1 MRIIVSLALALTGC
15 AGTTP
20 PAPLSDE
27 GATQDLSGSV
37 DAAAPADAASEEDVA
52 GPEKDVP
59 EPPVVPRAQCDVP
72 VGGDVPL
79 LTETSVEAQ
88 LGYDELLA
96 ALDVQT
102 LPETIDLAALS
113 TIHRS
118 VTAYMLEIDLDSLPD
133 NMQRDEILAIEPM
146 GRAVL
151 LAFADGGPLGADLVT
166 LRRGLHRFYQCAR
179 AFPLRL
185 EDFKSTV
192 LDYTDLV
199 PFEVQSMPKNDIRR
213 IREDAA
219 AHVYVAETLIGDAVR
234 ETEILL
240 ADHRDDGA
248 LDFLVYDADG
258 DLVDRS
264 EFVTAVGTDIS
275 GAAPYACIAC
285 HFEPGTFRIT
295 VLFPD
300 L

>member
-1 MRIIVSLALALTGC
+1 MLRSIFLLTLVGGGCSSTTAPSPVSDDGSPPVEADVAAT
-15 AGTTP
+15 ADDVVVTDDVPAANDIATP
-20 PAPLSDE
+20 PTVAR
-27 GATQDLSGSV
+27 ATC
-37 DAAAPADAASEEDVA
+37 E
-52 GPEKDVP
+52 
-59 EPPVVPRAQCDVP
+59 VP

-79 LTETSVEAQ
+79 LVTTAVEAQ
-88 LGYDELLA
+88 PGYDELLE
-96 ALDVQT
+96 ALDVT
-102 LPETIDLAALS
+102 ALPETIDLSGLS
-113 TIHRS
+113 TITRS
-118 VTAYMLEIDLDSLPD
+118 IVAYMLEIDLDALPD
-133 NMQRDEILAIEPM
+133 TMPRDEIAAIEPM

-151 LAFADGGPLGADLVT
+151 LADGDLVL

-185 EDFKSTV
+185 EDFKSAIY
-192 LDYTDLV
+192 DYSDIS
-199 PFEVQSMPKNDIRR
+199 PYEVQSMPKNDIRR
-213 IREDAA
+213 IREDKA

-240 ADHRDDGA
+240 ANHRKDGA
-248 LDFLVYDADG
+248 LDFLVYDSDG

-275 GAAPYACIAC
+275 GASPYACIAC
-285 HFEPGTFRIT
+285 HFEPGTFRIN